1 MGMSMLDAV
10 YEKCQLGKG
19 KMAEGGDWA
28 DVIKVLTAGKVGTEP
43 GGDDCRADGQIG
55 SAASANNSSFIITYD
70 PSNPTRSH
78 CIHCSTRC
86 ECPIAIE
93 RQSGPT

>member
-28 DVIKVLTAGKVGTEP
+28 DVIKVLSAGKVGTEL
-43 GGDDCRADGQIG
+43 G
-55 SAASANNSSFIITYD
+55 SEWFL
-70 PSNPTRSH
+70 
-78 CIHCSTRC
+78 C
-86 ECPIAIE
+86 
-93 RQSGPT
+93 